1 MLTKKEKQILE
12 LRKKGL
18 KQNEIASKLKIS
30 QPAVSSFERNAIRKI
45 IGAKK
50 IMNFVKN
57 AGIEYEEEQ

>member
-30 QPAVSSFERNAIRKI
+30 QPAVSAFFTNALKKIRQ
-45 IGAKK
+45 AKK
-50 IMNFVKN
+50 TIDFVKEL
-57 AGIEYEEEQ
+57 GIEYEEE